1 MVMPSKMLIYDHS
14 KILEFGNVL
23 QLIIVGYKGYVTDL
37 KDLKMA
43 LVKFSDSVA
52 VYLPLE
58 LPRQRISQARLA
70 LQPNIKDPRDLVSR
84 SALDPNIK
92 ASSRA
97 IAAFHFLSRCFL
109 PSFPISTTLSGILTC
124 FLSKLL
130 LKVFTTQKKNFE
142 FCSLEKT
149 ATH

>member
-1 MVMPSKMLIYDHS
+1 MLIYDHS

-97 IAAFHFLSRCFL
+97 IAAYHFL
-109 PSFPISTTLSGILTC
+109 PISTSLSNILTYFRTIYC
-124 FLSKLL
+124 
-130 LKVFTTQKKNFE
+130 LK
-142 FCSLEKT
+142 CSLDIKETSNRLKRRQHT
-149 ATH
+149 